1 MQVFRDYE
9 GREIRLTNER
19 MAHVAQRHREL
30 LRIENAIGDT
40 LAKPDTFLYDEAI
53 IYCRQYAGVHIDT
66 WVLVV
71 VAIMPDDAFI
81 LTAYTAKSLE

>member
-40 LAKPDTFLYDEAI
+40 LAKPDTFLYDE
-53 IYCRQYAGVHIDT
+53 
-66 WVLVV
+66 L
-71 VAIMPDDAFI
+71 DDEDYYLLPPI
-81 LTAYTAKSLE
+81 CWSPH